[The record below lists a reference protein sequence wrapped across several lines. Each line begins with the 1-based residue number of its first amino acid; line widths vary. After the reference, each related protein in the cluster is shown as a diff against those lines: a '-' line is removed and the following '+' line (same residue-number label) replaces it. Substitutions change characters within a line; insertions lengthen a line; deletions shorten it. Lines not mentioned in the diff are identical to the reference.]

1 MATISM
7 EIFFAFFRMIGVR
20 GGHGGTSR
28 TFKNFKF
35 QKYEFSKYEFQITNQ
50 MRCCPM
56 GAYDWGLRTIYPCP
70 ILYAAQN

>member
-7 EIFFAFFRMIGVR
+7 EIVFAFFRMIGE
-20 GGHGGTSR
+20 GGTWGDI
-28 TFKNFKF
+28 THF
-35 QKYEFSKYEFQITNQ
+35 QKFEISKYEFQITNQ

-56 GAYDWGLRTIYPCP
+56 GAYDWGLHTIYPCP